1 VLTQLWLWEL
11 GIKEVYLHLGF
22 DESPQL
28 FGVLSLAFGDV
39 FS

>member
-1 VLTQLWLWEL
+1 MLTQLWLREL
-11 GIKEVYLHLGF
+11 GVDEIYLHLGF

-39 FS
+39 LG